1 MDLEN
6 EKIGPAYSAPDSYF
20 KETESRLMQ
29 RLGIQ
34 LDEAQAPI
42 VAVTPSAPLDTTGVQ
57 KRARKQDPITAKSEG
72 INKEVD
78 ALGNVVIPPLTFTTN
93 ENPEWVNFGAIAEEV
108 SGEEQGIKVVSYGD
122 LLNNTVSTSS
132 DATTTDPIT
141 NVTISTDAKSTDA
154 VSTDLVLENTSVEF
168 VNTSVESVNTT
179 VIQAPVTETTD
190 PEIPTTV
197 TVLEEANDIE
207 AAEQHPRESSMQ
219 PVEETTVSEPAVI
232 VHEVPESVG
241 LDELESYI
249 SAKSQP
255 NTNQVEQTPE
265 TTVETAIPMSTPRM
279 EEVTAVKELDEKPI
293 SLEAPATA
301 FAPIAGRQRESATP
315 GWLGVAAALAAIVA
329 AYFIWTAIQPPKL
342 DTEEVVLQQEEAT
355 IPEAPLDEQV
365 PTDTIP
371 DGLQLVEPL
380 IMEEMPKYKEPN
392 VYTIIDAED
401 MPERTKKAL
410 QDLEDNGL
418 ATFDMEDELFE
429 ELDFESL

>member
-20 KETESRLMQ
+20 KDTESRLFQ

-34 LDEAQAPI
+34 RETPEIAAVEKIESPVTVEAVIPHF
-42 VAVTPSAPLDTTGVQ
+42 DTVGVQ
-57 KRARKQDPITAKSEG
+57 KRARKQDPITAKSQG

-93 ENPEWVNFGAIAEEV
+93 ENPEWVNFGAISEEV
-108 SGEEQGIKVVSYGD
+108 SGNGDQIKVVSYGD
-122 LLNNTVSTSS
+122 LLSNPETNTTEQSESQIQTEDKTYVVLDSQTVIE
-132 DATTTDPIT
+132 DPIEPIQPAAPIQPT
-141 NVTISTDAKSTDA
+141 APITAVDESTITHSNPAIEQDQ
-154 VSTDLVLENTSVEF
+154 V
-168 VNTSVESVNTT
+168 TT
-179 VIQAPVTETTD
+179 VETIQ
-190 PEIPTTV
+190 
-197 TVLEEANDIE
+197 
-207 AAEQHPRESSMQ
+207 
-219 PVEETTVSEPAVI
+219 EPKVI

-241 LDELESYI
+241 LDELESYLTN
-249 SAKSQP
+249 KTQP
-255 NTNQVEQTPE
+255 AVS
-265 TTVETAIPMSTPRM
+265 VETPVSSIVEEKPAVDTTPRT
-279 EEVTAVKELDEKPI
+279 EEPVFAKPQEERPI

-301 FAPIAGRQRESATP
+301 FAPIAGRQHESATP

-329 AYFIWTAIQPPKL
+329 AYFIWTAIQPPKV
-342 DTEEVVLQQEEAT
+342 DTEQVALQQEEAT
-355 IPEAPLDEQV
+355 IPEAPLDEQT

-380 IMEEMPKYKEPN
+380 ILEEMPKYKEPN
-392 VYTIIDAED
+392 VYSIIDAEE
-401 MPERTKKAL
+401 MPARTKRAL

>member
-20 KETESRLMQ
+20 KDTESRLFQ

-34 LDEAQAPI
+34 RETPE
-42 VAVTPSAPLDTTGVQ
+42 VTSVEKTESPVTIESVIPPLDTVGVQ
-57 KRARKQDPITAKSEG
+57 KRARKQDPITAKSQG

-93 ENPEWVNFGAIAEEV
+93 ENPEWVNFGAISEEV
-108 SGEEQGIKVVSYGD
+108 SGNGDQIKVVSYGD
-122 LLNNTVSTSS
+122 LLSNPETNTTEQSESKIHTEDQTDVSDSQTVIE
-132 DATTTDPIT
+132 DPIESIQPAAPIT
-141 NVTISTDAKSTDA
+141 AVDEPTITHSNPAIEQDQGIM
-154 VSTDLVLENTSVEF
+154 
-168 VNTSVESVNTT
+168 VES
-179 VIQAPVTETTD
+179 IQ
-190 PEIPTTV
+190 
-197 TVLEEANDIE
+197 
-207 AAEQHPRESSMQ
+207 
-219 PVEETTVSEPAVI
+219 EPKVI

-241 LDELESYI
+241 LDELESYLTN
-249 SAKSQP
+249 KTQP
-255 NTNQVEQTPE
+255 AVS
-265 TTVETAIPMSTPRM
+265 VETPVSSIV
-279 EEVTAVKELDEKPI
+279 EEKPAVDTTLKTEEPVFAKPQEERPI

-301 FAPIAGRQRESATP
+301 FAPIAGRQHESATP

-329 AYFIWTAIQPPKL
+329 AYFIWTAIQPPKV
-342 DTEEVVLQQEEAT
+342 DTEQVALQQEEAT
-355 IPEAPLDEQV
+355 VPEAPLDEQT

-380 IMEEMPKYKEPN
+380 ILEEMPKYKEPN
-392 VYTIIDAED
+392 VYTIIDAEE
-401 MPERTKKAL
+401 MPARTKRAL

>member
-6 EKIGPAYSAPDSYF
+6 EKIGPAYKAPDSYF

-34 LDEAQAPI
+34 ADVQEKLADDPAVDTAQSAI
-42 VAVTPSAPLDTTGVQ
+42 QTITSAAPLDTTGVQ
-57 KRARKQDPITAKSEG
+57 KRARKQDPMTAKSEG

-93 ENPEWVNFGAIAEEV
+93 ENPEWVNFGAIPEEV
-108 SGEEQGIKVVSYGD
+108 S
-122 LLNNTVSTSS
+122 S
-132 DATTTDPIT
+132 DADNLDSQIKIVSFADA
-141 NVTISTDAKSTDA
+141 NASTEGEKS
-154 VSTDLVLENTSVEF
+154 VLEAIEVTGEIPIAMEVPVIEDELSPAANETTELV
-168 VNTSVESVNTT
+168 VESPWGDAALIETSINNPLET
-179 VIQAPVTETTD
+179 V
-190 PEIPTTV
+190 EIPVAT
-197 TVLEEANDIE
+197 
-207 AAEQHPRESSMQ
+207 
-219 PVEETTVSEPAVI
+219 EPKVI

-241 LDELESYI
+241 LDELESYLTG
-249 SAKSQP
+249 KNQP
-255 NTNQVEQTPE
+255 AQTPSEQTVDAKIEAAVPL
-265 TTVETAIPMSTPRM
+265 ATPRV
-279 EEVTAVKELDEKPI
+279 EEVSSPREMEEKPI

-301 FAPIAGRQRESATP
+301 FAPIAGRQNESATP

-329 AYFIWTAIQPPKL
+329 AYFIWTAIQPPKS
-342 DTEEVVLQQEEAT
+342 DTEQVALQEEEAT

-365 PTDTIP
+365 QTDTIP
-371 DGLQLVEPL
+371 DGRQIVEPL

-392 VYTIIDAED
+392 VYTIIDAAD
-401 MPERTKKAL
+401 MPERTKLAL

>member
-20 KETESRLMQ
+20 KDTESRLFQ

-34 LDEAQAPI
+34 RETSEDTSVEKTESSVTVEAVIP
-42 VAVTPSAPLDTTGVQ
+42 PLDTVGVQ
-57 KRARKQDPITAKSEG
+57 KRARKQDPITAKSQG

-93 ENPEWVNFGAIAEEV
+93 ENPEWVNFGAISEEV
-108 SGEEQGIKVVSYGD
+108 SGNGDQIKVVSYGD
-122 LLNNTVSTSS
+122 LLSNPET
-132 DATTTDPIT
+132 
-141 NVTISTDAKSTDA
+141 
-154 VSTDLVLENTSVEF
+154 
-168 VNTSVESVNTT
+168 NTT
-179 VIQAPVTETTD
+179 VQSESQIHTEDQTDVSDSQTVIEDPIESIQPAAPITAVDE
-190 PEIPTTV
+190 PTITHSNP
-197 TVLEEANDIE
+197 AIE
-207 AAEQHPRESSMQ
+207 QDQVPMVESIQ
-219 PVEETTVSEPAVI
+219 EPKVI

-241 LDELESYI
+241 LDELESYLTN
-249 SAKSQP
+249 KTQP
-255 NTNQVEQTPE
+255 AVS
-265 TTVETAIPMSTPRM
+265 VETPVSSIVEEKPAVDTTPRTEVPVFAKPQ
-279 EEVTAVKELDEKPI
+279 EERPI

-301 FAPIAGRQRESATP
+301 FAPIAGRQHESATP

-329 AYFIWTAIQPPKL
+329 AYFIWTAIQPPKV
-342 DTEEVVLQQEEAT
+342 DTEQVALQQEEAT
-355 IPEAPLDEQV
+355 VPEAPLDEQT

-380 IMEEMPKYKEPN
+380 ILEEMPKYKEPN
-392 VYTIIDAED
+392 VYTIIDAEE
-401 MPERTKKAL
+401 MPARTKRAL

>member
-34 LDEAQAPI
+34 SNPEPITAVNVPVSAPI
-42 VAVTPSAPLDTTGVQ
+42 DTTGVQ
-57 KRARKQDPITAKSEG
+57 KRARKQDPQTAKSEG
-72 INKEVD
+72 VNKEVD

-93 ENPEWVNFGAIAEEV
+93 ENPEWVNFGAIAEDV
-108 SGEEQGIKVVSYGD
+108 SGVGLDDQIKVVSYGD
-122 LLNNTVSTSS
+122 LLDQPVNTSS
-132 DATTTDPIT
+132 AAPEIVAEQPVPVIETAAELIPELSEEIQAPQVEIIQHVGDLASPTVTEPDLATTTE
-141 NVTISTDAKSTDA
+141 
-154 VSTDLVLENTSVEF
+154 VSTESETTEEEVLP
-168 VNTSVESVNTT
+168 VESSPSKFYFINK
-179 VIQAPVTETTD
+179 ID
-190 PEIPTTV
+190 
-197 TVLEEANDIE
+197 EE
-207 AAEQHPRESSMQ
+207 PK
-219 PVEETTVSEPAVI
+219 VV

-241 LDELESYI
+241 LDELESYFT
-249 SAKSQP
+249 AK
-255 NTNQVEQTPE
+255 NTVPPPTEEKVVP
-265 TTVETAIPMSTPRM
+265 TPRF
-279 EEVTAVKELDEKPI
+279 EETPVAREVEEKPI

-342 DTEEVVLQQEEAT
+342 DTEEVVLQQDEAT

-365 PTDTIP
+365 VTDTIP

-401 MPERTKKAL
+401 MPERTKQAL